1 MSSICRVIGD
11 RERGMGT
18 IAVGDCSVDLGVWGV
33 VNEIVCVEF
42 SMYDGTGAGSAH
54 RFDLNLG
61 GGVM

>member
-1 MSSICRVIGD
+1 M
-11 RERGMGT
+11 GM

-42 SMYDGTGAGSAH
+42 SMCDGTGAGSAH

-61 GGVM
+61 GGVV